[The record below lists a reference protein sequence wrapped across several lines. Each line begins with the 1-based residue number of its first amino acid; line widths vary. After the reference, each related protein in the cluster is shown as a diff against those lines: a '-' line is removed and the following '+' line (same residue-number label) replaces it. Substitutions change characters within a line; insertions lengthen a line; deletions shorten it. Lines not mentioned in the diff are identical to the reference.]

1 MLGLAQGVAIGFQCG
16 EYFVKYCES
25 HKTLS
30 WIWIMLWW
38 HNLCYIFYSRGESWQ
53 YETRFGIFKNIFN
66 VFNWKS
72 LKTSIREVLYGK
84 SLLKTFPFY
93 KLSSLS
99 FCPSKYWPKIAH
111 GSSPMQKENSSSTS
125 FRVVGLRAQALPLS
139 LNVLM
144 LYGNME
150 QLAKLHMSIFTL
162 LVSTE
167 YSSELSIKK
176 HKKHLKICWVN

>member
-1 MLGLAQGVAIGFQCG
+1 
-16 EYFVKYCES
+16 
-25 HKTLS
+25 
-30 WIWIMLWW
+30 
-38 HNLCYIFYSRGESWQ
+38 
-53 YETRFGIFKNIFN
+53 
-66 VFNWKS
+66 
-72 LKTSIREVLYGK
+72 
-84 SLLKTFPFY
+84 
-93 KLSSLS
+93 
-99 FCPSKYWPKIAH
+99 
-111 GSSPMQKENSSSTS
+111 MQKENSSSTS

-176 HKKHLKICWVN
+176 HKKYLKIC